1 MMARSTRSKQRPDT
15 LMQDRYLA
23 GIDESL
29 LQRAAGPYIGV
40 TPGRTQVEHIESAS
54 PPRSGHLADMPG
66 QPVGATNGLMHCGKV
81 NLRAALRVVPK
92 GAMRLDR
99 DTSTPGISAASG

>member
-40 TPGRTQVEHIESAS
+40 TSVDFGPFAEC
-54 PPRSGHLADMPG
+54 L
-66 QPVGATNGLMHCGKV
+66 L
-81 NLRAALRVVPK
+81 
-92 GAMRLDR
+92 
-99 DTSTPGISAASG
+99 TS